1 LWQVICVPVRH
12 GYKLC
17 RHRRLRL
24 VTRPSPR
31 LYPNILDMGV
41 YHRPVQSAQEIYP
54 FRKNQSIPLVALDK
68 SRLTFSVLILVILL
82 MAIPMPAY
90 SSPYSVDQLRLY
102 THSRVVS
109 FKEFIC
115 IDAILWKESKY
126 NYLARNGSHYGIGQM
141 RSKHYQSKDPYTQ
154 IDLTIAYTHKRYV
167 TMCNALAFHKRHG
180 YY

>member
-1 LWQVICVPVRH
+1 
-12 GYKLC
+12 
-17 RHRRLRL
+17 
-24 VTRPSPR
+24 
-31 LYPNILDMGV
+31 MGV
-41 YHRPVQSAQEIYP
+41 YGGPVQSAREIYP
-54 FRKNQSIPLVALDK
+54 FRKIQSIPLVALDK
-68 SRLTFSVLILVILL
+68 SRLRFSVLTLVILL

-126 NYLARNGSHYGIGQM
+126 NYLARNGSHFGIGQM
-141 RSKHYQSKDPYTQ
+141 RSKYYQSKDPYTQ
-154 IDLTIAYTHKRYV
+154 IDLTIVYALKRYKSL
-167 TMCNALAFHKRHG
+167 CNAYAFHLKRG